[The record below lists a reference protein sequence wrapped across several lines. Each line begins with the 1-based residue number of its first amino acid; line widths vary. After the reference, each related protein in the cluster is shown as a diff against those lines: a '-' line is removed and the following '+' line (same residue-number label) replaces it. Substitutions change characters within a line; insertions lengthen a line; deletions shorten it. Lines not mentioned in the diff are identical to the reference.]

1 MGFYCILFKKLQQLS
16 ASCRSFFISGK
27 SCVLNMNH
35 ALGKPYHDSF
45 PTDQVDAGAERNVNL
60 CPSI

>member
-1 MGFYCILFKKLQQLS
+1 MQVSSILLKKTAA
-16 ASCRSFFISGK
+16 ASCCSFFIPSKG
-27 SCVLNMNH
+27 CVLNMNH

-60 CPSI
+60 WPLI